1 MQIRPRRYCLCVSN
15 LHSSIAI
22 AILSTLLR
30 ISAMVLVGIFFQTQS
45 NSSKVKI
52 FFIVVMT
59 LMCIYI
65 LVDFL
70 LLWGIYKRVKGLLY
84 LWIVMAIFWLALM
97 VLKIFLDFVP
107 PGRQTSLKP
116 DSSWDREKIA
126 FVSCLNYVWITFEL
140 RLNQVWITITF
151 EVRISTFQGSLHLT
165 HPTCIF

>member
-1 MQIRPRRYCLCVSN
+1 MQIRKSFILHCERSELRLHFEWKKTNQKCQNWSILKKCDFLSDFQTLCN
-15 LHSSIAI
+15 SIGI

-30 ISAMVLVGIFFQTQS
+30 ISAMVLVTIFFQTQS

-70 LLWGIYKRVKGLLY
+70 LLWGIYKRQKGLLY
-84 LWIVMAIFWLALM
+84 LWIGMAIIWLALM

-107 PGRQTSLKP
+107 PGKQKQ
-116 DSSWDREKIA
+116 D
-126 FVSCLNYVWITFEL
+126 
-140 RLNQVWITITF
+140 
-151 EVRISTFQGSLHLT
+151 
-165 HPTCIF
+165 

>member
-116 DSSWDREKIA
+116 DSSWDREITRKNREKIA
-126 FVSCLNYVWITFEL
+126 FELRLNYVWITFESC
-140 RLNQVWITITF
+140 LNNARIRFESDLKHAWITF
-151 EVRISTFQGSLHLT
+151 ES
-165 HPTCIF
+165 